1 MTGRQVALLT
11 DGKNSPNYVAPS
23 KEREQRRE
31 EESAVRTEAEL
42 VARMPQHALERY
54 ADFAPGD
61 TIGIT
66 LGAELYSPIKYN
78 TFTVGPFSATV
89 VVRPEETGADAA
101 MRCYR
106 VLLELNEAE
115 FQIAWGRQRERV
127 TTIGGSKR

>member
-1 MTGRQVALLT
+1 MAAMDRAMY
-11 DGKNSPNYVAPS
+11 DGEKEELAART
-23 KEREQRRE
+23 EREI
-31 EESAVRTEAEL
+31 AVRI
-42 VARMPQHALERY
+42 PQPALERY

-66 LGAELYSPIKYN
+66 LGAELYSPVKYN

-89 VVRPEETGADAA
+89 VVRPNETGADAA

-115 FQIAWGRQRERV
+115 FNIAWGRQQERMNKL
-127 TTIGGSKR
+127 GGAKR

>member
-1 MTGRQVALLT
+1 MNEGE
-11 DGKNSPNYVAPS
+11 NSPNYQPPS
-23 KEREQRRE
+23 KEREER
-31 EESAVRTEAEL
+31 RTEEL
-42 VARMPQHALERY
+42 AARTEREIAARIPMPALERY

-66 LGAELYSPIKYN
+66 LGAELYSPVKYN

-89 VVRPEETGADAA
+89 VVRPGETGADAA

-115 FQIAWGRQRERV
+115 FNIAWGRQRERMDK
-127 TTIGGSKR
+127 IGAKR